1 MENLCLLLNGAG
13 DRMTK
18 DIEKAKVF
26 NVAFT
31 SIFTDKTSLQESQVP
46 ESSVKVQSQKDLPS
60 MEENQL
66 REHLNKLD
74 VHRSMGPEGMYQE
87 C

>member
-1 MENLCLLLNGAG
+1 
-13 DRMTK
+13 MTK

-26 NVAFT
+26 DAFFA
-31 SIFTDKTSLQESQVP
+31 SFFTGKTNLQESQVP
-46 ESSVKVQSQKDLPS
+46 ETSVNVQSKKHLPS

-66 REHLNKLD
+66 REHVSILD
-74 VHRSMGPEGMYQE
+74 MHRSMGPDGMYQE